1 MRISLRW
8 LNDYVQINLP
18 PEELAHRLSM
28 AGLEVEAIEKLGDF
42 WDSIRVGRV
51 VRLEKHPNADRLW
64 LATVDL
70 GDRQETVVTGAPNL
84 REGVKVPFAP
94 VGAKLIDP
102 AQGKL
107 VELRAARIRGIE
119 SRGMVCSEAELG
131 ISDDHS
137 GIMILPDDAPVGAP
151 LREYLG
157 DVVLDAKPSPNR
169 PDWFSLL
176 GIAREVGALTG
187 QPVTEPPAEYA
198 EAGPPVGALVQVEI
212 ADPDL
217 CLRYC
222 ATVITGLK
230 IGPSPE
236 WLQRRLRAAGMR
248 PINNVVDVT
257 NYVMLEW
264 GQPLHAF
271 DLDRVIGRR
280 IIVRRARP
288 GERLVTLDG
297 QDRALPPDALVI
309 ADAERAIGLAGI
321 MGGANS
327 EVSET
332 TTAIVLESANFHP
345 TNIRRTATA
354 LGLRTEA
361 SIRFERAI
369 RPELTVPA
377 ARRATA
383 LILEL
388 AGGQAAQGMVDLYP
402 GQKPETEVTVTAA
415 QIKRLLGTDIPG
427 PEVHRVLGLLGCR
440 VEEPEPGV
448 YRVRPPFWRSDLN
461 IREDIIE
468 ELARIIGY
476 DNMPTTMPAGP
487 LPEPIFDP
495 RRDLEEAVRD
505 ILVGCGLQEVL
516 TYSLVS
522 KTLLDLF
529 DRNGAPEP
537 LRLVNPMSAEQ
548 EYLRT
553 SLRPSLVNT
562 LATNRRRGEVGPV
575 KIFEI
580 GRVYWARPD
589 DLPLEL
595 KRVVGVLSGPAG
607 PRVWNRPERE
617 LDFYDAKGVLETLFW
632 RLGVDVRFEPGTD
645 PDLHPGKTAVCLV
658 GNARVGVVGELH
670 PRLIDAFELRERPQL
685 FEIDFERLAE
695 LPRNSRAYRPVPRYP
710 AVEQDIALVVAE
722 TVPAGRLVDIV
733 QGTPY
738 LERVDVFDVYTG
750 PPLSPGEKS
759 VGLGLVFRA
768 PDRTLTEAEVR
779 QLVERLVRRL
789 ERAVGA
795 RLRA

>member
-1 MRISLRW
+1 MRVPLRW
-8 LNDYVQINLP
+8 LSDYVKVELS
-18 PEELAHRLSM
+18 PEELAHRLAM
-28 AGLEVEAIEKLGDF
+28 AGLEVESVEKVGEF
-42 WDSIRVGRV
+42 WEGIRIGRV
-51 VRLEKHPNADRLW
+51 VRLERHPNADRLW

-70 GDRQETVVTGAPNL
+70 GDYQETVVTGAPNL

-94 VGAKLIDP
+94 VGSRLIDP
-102 AQGKL
+102 QQGKL
-107 VELRAARIRGIE
+107 VELKAARIRGIE

-131 ISDDHS
+131 LSDDHS
-137 GIMILPDDAPVGAP
+137 GIMLLPDDAPVGAP
-151 LREYLG
+151 LRDYLG
-157 DVVLDAKPSPNR
+157 DAILETKPSPNR

-176 GIAREVGALTG
+176 GVAREVGALTG
-187 QPVTEPPAEYA
+187 QAVTEPPAEYS
-198 EAGPPVGALVQVEI
+198 EAGPPIDQVIRVEI

-230 IGPSPE
+230 VGPSPE

-271 DLDRVIGRR
+271 DLAQVRDHR

-297 QDRALPPDALVI
+297 QERTLPPDALVI

-327 EVSET
+327 EVSEM

-345 TNIRRTATA
+345 TNIRRTAQA

-377 ARRATA
+377 VRRATA

-388 AGGQAAQGMVDLYP
+388 AGGQAARGLVDLYP
-402 GQKPETEVTVTAA
+402 GRKAAAEITVTAA
-415 QIKRLLGTDIPG
+415 QIRRLLGTEVPG

-440 VEEPEPGV
+440 VEEPESGV
-448 YRVRPPFWRSDLN
+448 YRVTPPFWRSDLN

-476 DNMPTTMPAGP
+476 DSIPTVMPAGP

-495 RRDLEEAVRD
+495 RPELEEAVRD

-522 KTLLDLF
+522 RALLDRF

-562 LATNRRRGEVGPV
+562 LAANRRRGETGPV
-575 KIFEI
+575 KIFEV

-595 KRVVGVLSGPAG
+595 KRVVGLLSGPAG
-607 PRVWNRPERE
+607 PRVWNQPERE
-617 LDFYDAKGVLETLFW
+617 LDFYDAKGVVETLLW
-632 RLGVDVRFEPGTD
+632 RLGFEPRFEPGTD
-645 PDLHPGKTAVCLV
+645 PDLHPGKTALCLV
-658 GNARVGVVGELH
+658 GTERVGVVGELH
-670 PRLIDAFELRERPQL
+670 PRLVEAFELRERPQL
-685 FEIDFERLAE
+685 FELDLERL
-695 LPRNSRAYRPVPRYP
+695 
-710 AVEQDIALVVAE
+710 
-722 TVPAGRLVDIV
+722 G
-733 QGTPY
+733 
-738 LERVDVFDVYTG
+738 
-750 PPLSPGEKS
+750 
-759 VGLGLVFRA
+759 
-768 PDRTLTEAEVR
+768 
-779 QLVERLVRRL
+779 
-789 ERAVGA
+789 
-795 RLRA
+795 

>member
-1 MRISLRW
+1 MRVSLRW
-8 LNDYVQINLP
+8 LSDYVKVELS
-18 PEELAHRLSM
+18 PEELAHRLAM
-28 AGLEVEAIEKLGDF
+28 AGLEVESVEKVGEF
-42 WDSIRVGRV
+42 WEGIRIGRV
-51 VRLEKHPNADRLW
+51 VRLERHPNADRLW

-70 GDRQETVVTGAPNL
+70 GDYQETVVTGAPNL

-94 VGAKLIDP
+94 VGSRLIDP
-102 AQGKL
+102 QQGKL
-107 VELRAARIRGIE
+107 VELKAARIRGIE

-137 GIMILPDDAPVGAP
+137 GIMLLPDDAPVGAP
-151 LREYLG
+151 LRDYLG
-157 DVVLDAKPSPNR
+157 DAILETKPSPNR

-176 GIAREVGALTG
+176 GVAREVGALTG
-187 QPVTEPPAEYA
+187 QAVTEPPAEYS
-198 EAGPPVGALVQVEI
+198 EAGPPIDQVIRVEI

-230 IGPSPE
+230 VGPSPE

-271 DLDRVIGRR
+271 DLAQVRENR

-297 QDRALPPDALVI
+297 QERTLPPDALVI

-345 TNIRRTATA
+345 TNIRRTAQA

-377 ARRATA
+377 VRRATA

-388 AGGQAAQGMVDLYP
+388 AGGQAARGLVDLYP
-402 GQKPETEVTVTAA
+402 GRKAAAEITVTAA
-415 QIKRLLGTDIPG
+415 QIRRLLGTEVPG

-440 VEEPEPGV
+440 VKEPESGV
-448 YRVRPPFWRSDLN
+448 YRVTPPFWRSDLN

-476 DNMPTTMPAGP
+476 DSIPTVMPAGP

-495 RRDLEEAVRD
+495 RPELEEAVRD

-522 KTLLDLF
+522 RALLDRF

-562 LATNRRRGEVGPV
+562 RAANRRRGETGPV
-575 KIFEI
+575 KIFEV

-595 KRVVGVLSGPAG
+595 KRVVGLLSGPAG
-607 PRVWNRPERE
+607 PRVWNQPERE
-617 LDFYDAKGVLETLFW
+617 LDFYDAKGVVETLLW
-632 RLGVDVRFEPGTD
+632 RLGFEPRFEPGTD
-645 PDLHPGKTAVCLV
+645 PDLHPGKTALCLV
-658 GNARVGVVGELH
+658 GTERVGVVGELH
-670 PRLIDAFELRERPQL
+670 PRLVEAFELRERPQL
-685 FEIDFERLAE
+685 FELDLERLME
-695 LPRNSRAYRPVPRYP
+695 LPRNSRTYRPVPRQP
-710 AVEQDIALVVAE
+710 AVEQDIAVVVAE
-722 TVPAGRLVDIV
+722 TVPAARLVEIAR
-733 QGTPY
+733 QTPY

-750 PPLSPGEKS
+750 PPLGPGEKS

-768 PDRTLTEAEVR
+768 PDRTLTEAEVKG
-779 QLVERLVRRL
+779 LVEGLVRRL
-789 ERAVGA
+789 EREVGA

>member
-1 MRISLRW
+1 MRVPLRW
-8 LNDYVQINLP
+8 LSDYVKVELS

-28 AGLEVEAIEKLGDF
+28 AGLEVEAVEKVGEF
-42 WDSIRVGRV
+42 WEGIRIGRV
-51 VRLEKHPNADRLW
+51 VRLERHPNADRLW

-70 GDRQETVVTGAPNL
+70 GDYQETVVTGAPNL

-94 VGAKLIDP
+94 VGSKLIDP
-102 AQGKL
+102 QQGKL
-107 VELRAARIRGIE
+107 VELKAARIRGIE

-131 ISDDHS
+131 LSEDHS
-137 GIMILPDDAPVGAP
+137 GIMLLPDDAPVGAP
-151 LREYLG
+151 LRDYLG
-157 DVVLDAKPSPNR
+157 DAILETKPSPNR

-176 GIAREVGALTG
+176 GVAREVGALTG
-187 QPVTEPPAEYA
+187 RAVTEPPAEYP
-198 EAGPPVGALVQVEI
+198 EAGPPIDEVIRVEV

-222 ATVITGLK
+222 ATVVTGLK
-230 IGPSPE
+230 VGPSPE

-271 DLDRVIGRR
+271 DLEQVRGRR
-280 IIVRRARP
+280 IVVRRARP

-309 ADAERAIGLAGI
+309 ADPERAIGLAGI

-327 EVSET
+327 EVSEL

-345 TNIRRTATA
+345 TNIRRTAQA

-377 ARRATA
+377 LRRATA

-388 AGGQAAQGMVDLYP
+388 AGGQAARGLVDLYP
-402 GQKPETEVTVTAA
+402 GRKPAAEITVTAA
-415 QIKRLLGTDIPG
+415 QIRRLLGTEIPG

-448 YRVRPPFWRSDLN
+448 YRVTPPFWRSDLN

-468 ELARIIGY
+468 ELARVIGY
-476 DNMPTTMPAGP
+476 DSIPTVMPAGP
-487 LPEPIFDP
+487 LPEPIFGP
-495 RRDLEEAVRD
+495 RSELEEAVRD

-522 KTLLDLF
+522 RALLDRF

-562 LATNRRRGEVGPV
+562 LAANRRRGEPGPV

-607 PRVWNRPERE
+607 PRVWNQPERE
-617 LDFYDAKGVLETLFW
+617 LDFYDAKGVVETLLW
-632 RLGVDVRFEPGTD
+632 RLGFEPRFEPGTD
-645 PDLHPGKTAVCLV
+645 PDLHPGKTALCLV
-658 GNARVGVVGELH
+658 GNERVGVVGELH
-670 PRLIDAFELRERPQL
+670 PRLVEAFELRERPQL
-685 FEIDFERLAE
+685 FELDLERLAE
-695 LPRNSRAYRPVPRYP
+695 LPRNSRAYRPVPRQP
-710 AVEQDIALVVAE
+710 AVSQDIAVVVAE
-722 TVPAGRLVDIV
+722 TVPAGRLVEIAR
-733 QGTPY
+733 QTPY

-750 PPLSPGEKS
+750 PPLGPGEKS

-768 PDRTLTEAEVR
+768 PDRTLTEAEVKG
-779 QLVERLVRRL
+779 LVEGLVRRL
-789 ERAVGA
+789 EREVGA

>member
-1 MRISLRW
+1 MRVSLRW
-8 LNDYVQINLP
+8 LRDYVKADLS
-18 PEELAHRLSM
+18 PEELADRLAM
-28 AGLEVEAIEKLGDF
+28 AGLEVEAVEKVGEF
-42 WDSIRVGRV
+42 WDGIRIGRV
-51 VRLEKHPNADRLW
+51 VRLERHPNADRLW

-70 GDRQETVVTGAPNL
+70 GDHQETVVTGAPNL

-94 VGAKLIDP
+94 VGARLIDP
-102 AQGKL
+102 EQGKL
-107 VELRAARIRGIE
+107 VRLKAARIRGIE

-131 ISDDHS
+131 LSDDHS

-151 LREYLG
+151 LRDYLG
-157 DVVLDAKPSPNR
+157 DVILETKPTPNR

-176 GIAREVGALTG
+176 GVAREVGALTG
-187 QPVTEPPAEYA
+187 RPVAEPPAEYP
-198 EAGPPVGALVQVEI
+198 EAGPPIGEIIQVEI
-212 ADPDL
+212 ADTDL

-230 IGPSPE
+230 VGPSPG

-271 DLDRVIGRR
+271 DLEQVRGRR
-280 IIVRRARP
+280 VIVRRARP

-297 QDRALPPDALVI
+297 QDRALPPNALVI

-327 EVSET
+327 EVSEA

-345 TNIRRTATA
+345 TNIRRTAQA

-388 AGGQAAQGMVDLYP
+388 AGGQAARGMVDLYP
-402 GQKPETEVTVTAA
+402 GCKPEAEITVTAA
-415 QIKRLLGTDIPG
+415 QIRRLLGTEIPG

-476 DNMPTTMPAGP
+476 DQIPTAMPAGP

-495 RRDLEEAVRD
+495 RRELEEAVRE

-522 KTLLDLF
+522 RALLDRF
-529 DRNGAPEP
+529 DRGGAPEP
-537 LRLVNPMSAEQ
+537 LRLVNPMSTEQ

-562 LATNRRRGEVGPV
+562 LAANRRRGETGPV

-607 PRVWNRPERE
+607 PRVWNQPDRE
-617 LDFYDAKGVLETLFW
+617 LDFYDAKGVVEALLW
-632 RLGVDVRFEPGTD
+632 RLGFEARFEPGTD
-645 PDLHPGKTAVCLV
+645 PDLHPGKTAHCLV
-658 GNARVGVVGELH
+658 GGERVGVVGELH
-670 PRLIDAFELRERPQL
+670 PRLVEAFELRERPQL
-685 FEIDFERLAE
+685 FELDLERLGE
-695 LPRNSRAYRPVPRYP
+695 LPRNSRAYRPVPRQP
-710 AVEQDIALVVAE
+710 AVGQDIAVVVAE
-722 TVPAGRLVDIV
+722 TVPAGRLVEIAR
-733 QGTPY
+733 QTPY

-750 PPLSPGEKS
+750 PPLGPGEKS

-768 PDRTLTEAEVR
+768 PDRTLTEAEVKE
-779 QLVERLVRRL
+779 LVAGLVRRL
-789 ERAVGA
+789 EREVGA